1 MADQKTPRP
10 KTQREILLQT
20 SSQQTYIP
28 PRGAPGFS
36 QTVNP
41 NLDGVGPDG
50 VNNRGNHVSFRD
62 DKTKPFALGL
72 KENDEAIVYY
82 MENVIKPTV
91 MQNGVEQKV
100 PIYYGS
106 PERWAQVQ
114 KEGFYRDLKGK
125 IMMPVI
131 TYKRVSVEK
140 NRSIANKIDAN
151 YPNNVQLFQK
161 PYNVKNQYD
170 NFNILNNRIP
180 KKESYAVVM
189 PDYVT
194 LTYDFIISTYYV
206 EQMNKIVEAMNYAS
220 DSYWGN
226 KERFQFNARI
236 DSYATTV
243 ELVTAGNRLVKTSFS
258 LKLNGYLI
266 PDTIQKE
273 LSSVKKLSNATQLIF
288 NMETVSQIPETK
300 TSPDPRLSIHSNNN
314 PASFVDKV

>member
-1 MADQKTPRP
+1 MADQITPRP

-20 SSQQTYIP
+20 PSQQPYVYP
-28 PRGAPGFS
+28 DG
-36 QTVNP
+36 TVNENP
-41 NLDGVGPDG
+41 NLADGR
-50 VNNRGNHVSFRD
+50 NNRGNHISFRD
-62 DKTKPFALGL
+62 DNTKPFSLGL

-91 MQNGVEQKV
+91 MQNGVVQKV

-114 KEGFYRDLKGK
+114 KEGYFRDLKGK

-131 TYKRVSVEK
+131 TYKRVNVEK

-161 PYNVKNQYD
+161 PYSIKNQYD

-243 ELVTAGNRLVKTSFS
+243 ELVTAGNRLVKTNFS

-273 LSSVKKLSNATQLIF
+273 LTSVKKISNTTQLIF
-288 NMETVSQIPETK
+288 NMETVSKIPETN
-300 TSPDPRLSIHSNNN
+300 TSLDPKRSIQSDNN
-314 PASFVDKV
+314 PASFVDKT

>member
-1 MADQKTPRP
+1 MADQITPRP

-20 SSQQTYIP
+20 PSQQPYVYP
-28 PRGAPGFS
+28 DG
-36 QTVNP
+36 TVNENP
-41 NLDGVGPDG
+41 NLNGTGIDGRT
-50 VNNRGNHVSFRD
+50 NRGNHISFRD
-62 DKTKPFALGL
+62 DNTKPFSLGL

-91 MQNGVEQKV
+91 LQNGVIQKV

-114 KEGFYRDLKGK
+114 KEGYFRDLKGK

-131 TYKRVSVEK
+131 TYKRVNVEK
-140 NRSIANKIDAN
+140 NRNIANKLDAN

-161 PYNVKNQYD
+161 PYSIKNQYD

-243 ELVTAGNRLVKTSFS
+243 EIVTAGNRLVKTNFS

-273 LSSVKKLSNATQLIF
+273 LASVKKLSNATQLIF
-288 NMETVSQIPETK
+288 NMETVSKLPEK
-300 TSPDPRLSIHSNNN
+300 NTSLNPRLSIQTDNN
-314 PASFVDKV
+314 PASFTDK

>member
-1 MADQKTPRP
+1 MADQITPRP

-20 SSQQTYIP
+20 PSQQPYVYP
-28 PRGAPGFS
+28 DG
-36 QTVNP
+36 TVNENP
-41 NLDGVGPDG
+41 NLADGRA
-50 VNNRGNHVSFRD
+50 NRGNHVSFRD
-62 DKTKPFALGL
+62 DNTKPFSLGL

-91 MQNGVEQKV
+91 IQNGVVQKV

-114 KEGFYRDLKGK
+114 KEGYFRDLKGT

-140 NRSIANKIDAN
+140 NRTIANKIDAN

-161 PYNVKNQYD
+161 PYSVKNQYD

-243 ELVTAGNRLVKTSFS
+243 EIVTAGNRLVKTNFS

-273 LSSVKKLSNATQLIF
+273 LASVKKLSNATQLIF
-288 NMETVSQIPETK
+288 NMETVSKIPE
-300 TSPDPRLSIHSNNN
+300 SNNSLDPRRSIQTKNN
-314 PASFVDKV
+314 PASFVDRT

>member
-1 MADQKTPRP
+1 MADQITPRP

-20 SSQQTYIP
+20 PSQQPYVYP
-28 PRGAPGFS
+28 DG
-36 QTVNP
+36 TVNENP
-41 NLDGVGPDG
+41 NLADGR
-50 VNNRGNHVSFRD
+50 NNRGNHISFRD
-62 DKTKPFALGL
+62 DNTKPFSLGL

-91 MQNGVEQKV
+91 LQNGVIQKV

-114 KEGFYRDLKGK
+114 KEGYFRDLKGK

-131 TYKRVSVEK
+131 TYKRVNVEK
-140 NRSIANKIDAN
+140 NRNIANKLDAN

-161 PYNVKNQYD
+161 PYSIKNQYD

-243 ELVTAGNRLVKTSFS
+243 EIVTAGNRLVKTNFS

-273 LSSVKKLSNATQLIF
+273 LASVKKLSNATQLIF
-288 NMETVSQIPETK
+288 NMETVSKLPEK
-300 TSPDPRLSIHSNNN
+300 NTSLNPRLSIQTDNN
-314 PASFVDKV
+314 PASFTDK

>member
-1 MADQKTPRP
+1 MADQITPRP
-10 KTQREILLQT
+10 KTQREIFLDT
-20 SSQQTYIP
+20 PGQQPYVYP
-28 PRGAPGFS
+28 DG
-36 QTVNP
+36 TVNENP
-41 NLDGVGPDG
+41 NLNGTGIDGRT
-50 VNNRGNHVSFRD
+50 NRGNHISFRD
-62 DKTKPFALGL
+62 DNTKPFSLGL

-91 MQNGVEQKV
+91 IQNGVVQKV

-114 KEGFYRDLKGK
+114 KEGYYRDLKGK

-131 TYKRVSVEK
+131 TYKRNNVEK
-140 NRSIANKIDAN
+140 VRNLANKLDAN
-151 YPNNVQLFQK
+151 GPKNVQLFQK
-161 PYNVKNQYD
+161 PYSQRNEYD

-243 ELVTAGNRLVKTSFS
+243 ELVTAGNRLVKTNFS

-273 LSSVKKLSNATQLIF
+273 LTAVKKVSNATQLIF
-288 NMETVSQIPETK
+288 NMETVSKIPDNN
-300 TSPDPRLSIHSNNN
+300 TSLDPRRSIQTDNN
-314 PASFVDKV
+314 PASFVDKN

>member
-1 MADQKTPRP
+1 MADQITPRP

-20 SSQQTYIP
+20 PSQQPYVYP
-28 PRGAPGFS
+28 DG
-36 QTVNP
+36 TVNENP
-41 NLDGVGPDG
+41 NLADGRA
-50 VNNRGNHVSFRD
+50 NRGNHVSFRD
-62 DKTKPFALGL
+62 DNTKPFSLGL
-72 KENDEAIVYY
+72 KENDEAIVFY

-91 MQNGVEQKV
+91 IQNGVVQKV

-140 NRSIANKIDAN
+140 NRTIANKIDAN

-161 PYNVKNQYD
+161 PYSIKNQYD

-243 ELVTAGNRLVKTSFS
+243 ELVTAGNRLVKTNFS

-273 LSSVKKLSNATQLIF
+273 LASVKKISNSTQ
-288 NMETVSQIPETK
+288 
-300 TSPDPRLSIHSNNN
+300 
-314 PASFVDKV
+314 

>member
-1 MADQKTPRP
+1 MADQITPRP

-20 SSQQTYIP
+20 PSQQPYVFP
-28 PRGAPGFS
+28 DG
-36 QTVNP
+36 TVNQNP
-41 NLDGVGPDG
+41 NLDGTGIDG
-50 VNNRGNHVSFRD
+50 RTNRGNHISFRD
-62 DKTKPFALGL
+62 DNTKPFALGL

-131 TYKRVSVEK
+131 TYKRTSVEK

-161 PYNVKNQYD
+161 PYSIKNQYD

-194 LTYDFIISTYYV
+194 LNYDFIISTYYV

-236 DSYATTV
+236 DSYATSV
-243 ELVTAGNRLVKTSFS
+243 EIVSAGNRLVKTSFS
-258 LKLNGYLI
+258 LRLNGYLI

-273 LSSVKKLSNATQLIF
+273 LSSVKKVSNATQLIF
-288 NMETVSQIPETK
+288 DLETVVKIPETN
-300 TSPDPRLSIHSNNN
+300 TSSDPRLSIITDNN
-314 PASFVDKV
+314 PASFVDKT

>member
-1 MADQKTPRP
+1 MADQITPRP

-20 SSQQTYIP
+20 PSQQPYVYP
-28 PRGAPGFS
+28 DG
-36 QTVNP
+36 TVNENP
-41 NLDGVGPDG
+41 NLNGTGIDGRT
-50 VNNRGNHVSFRD
+50 NRGNHISFRD
-62 DKTKPFALGL
+62 DNTKPFSLGL

-91 MQNGVEQKV
+91 MQNGVVQKV

-114 KEGFYRDLKGK
+114 KEGYFRDLKGK

-140 NRSIANKIDAN
+140 NRTIANKIDAN

-161 PYNVKNQYD
+161 PYSIKNQYD

-243 ELVTAGNRLVKTSFS
+243 ELVTAGNRLVKTNFS

-273 LSSVKKLSNATQLIF
+273 LASVKKISNSTQLIF
-288 NMETVSQIPETK
+288 NMETVSKIPE
-300 TSPDPRLSIHSNNN
+300 SNNSLDPRRSIQTKNN
-314 PASFVDKV
+314 PASFVDRT

>member
-1 MADQKTPRP
+1 MADQITPRP
-10 KTQREILLQT
+10 KTQREIFLDT
-20 SSQQTYIP
+20 PGQQPYVYP
-28 PRGAPGFS
+28 DG
-36 QTVNP
+36 TVNENP
-41 NLDGVGPDG
+41 NLADGR
-50 VNNRGNHVSFRD
+50 NNRGNHISFRD
-62 DKTKPFALGL
+62 DNTKPFSLGL
-72 KENDEAIVYY
+72 KENDEAIVFY

-91 MQNGVEQKV
+91 IQNGIVQKV

-114 KEGFYRDLKGK
+114 KEGYYRDLKGK

-140 NRSIANKIDAN
+140 NRTIANKIDAN

-161 PYNVKNQYD
+161 PYSIKNQYD
-170 NFNILNNRIP
+170 NFSILNNRIP

-243 ELVTAGNRLVKTSFS
+243 ELVTAGNRLVKTNFS

-273 LSSVKKLSNATQLIF
+273 LASVKKISNSTQLIF
-288 NMETVSQIPETK
+288 NMETVSKIPE
-300 TSPDPRLSIHSNNN
+300 SNNSLDPRRSIQTKNN
-314 PASFVDKV
+314 PASFVDRT

>member
-1 MADQKTPRP
+1 MADQKTPHP
-10 KTQREILLQT
+10 KTQKEILLST
-20 SSQQTYIP
+20 PSQQTY
-28 PRGAPGFS
+28 
-36 QTVNP
+36 VNP
-41 NLDGVGPDG
+41 ETGDTTGNPNRAFPDR
-50 VNNRGNHVSFRD
+50 NNRGNQVSFRD
-62 DKTKPFALGL
+62 DKTKPFSLGL
-72 KENDEAIVYY
+72 KENDEAIFYY
-82 MENVIKPTV
+82 LENIIKPTV
-91 MQNGVEQKV
+91 IQNGVVQKV
-100 PIYYGS
+100 PVYYGS

-114 KEGFYRDLKGK
+114 KQGYYRDLKGK

-131 TYKRVSVEK
+131 TFKRNNVEK
-140 NRSIANKIDAN
+140 VRNIANKLDAN
-151 YPNNVQLFQK
+151 YPNNVQLFEKQ
-161 PYNVKNQYD
+161 YSRKNEYD

-180 KKESYAVVM
+180 KKEYYAVVV

-243 ELVTAGNRLVKTSFS
+243 EIVTAGNRLVKTNFS

-273 LSSVKKLSNATQLIF
+273 LASVKKVSNATQLIF
-288 NMETVSQIPETK
+288 NMETVSKIPETN
-300 TSPDPRLSIHSNNN
+300 TSSDSGLTIQSMNN
-314 PASFVDKV
+314 PASFVDKL

>member
-1 MADQKTPRP
+1 MADQITPRP

-20 SSQQTYIP
+20 PSQQPYVYP
-28 PRGAPGFS
+28 DG
-36 QTVNP
+36 TVNENP
-41 NLDGVGPDG
+41 NLADGRA
-50 VNNRGNHVSFRD
+50 NRGNHVSFRD
-62 DKTKPFALGL
+62 DNTKPFSLGL
-72 KENDEAIVYY
+72 KENDEAIVFY

-91 MQNGVEQKV
+91 IQNGVVQKV

-114 KEGFYRDLKGK
+114 KEGYFRDLKGK

-140 NRSIANKIDAN
+140 NRTIANKIDAN

-161 PYNVKNQYD
+161 PYSIKNQYD

-243 ELVTAGNRLVKTSFS
+243 ELVTAGNRLVKTNFS

-273 LSSVKKLSNATQLIF
+273 LASVKKISNSTQLIF
-288 NMETVSQIPETK
+288 NMETVSKIPE
-300 TSPDPRLSIHSNNN
+300 SNNSLDPRRSIQTKNN
-314 PASFVDKV
+314 PASFVDRT